1 MIFLPKKKYL
11 LLCLVFLALCFTGC
25 DNIRR
30 AKIAGVDYPRP
41 NSRRLVLDNGM
52 AVLLT
57 ENHKTPFVAIEV
69 LVKAGSSLEQEFSS
83 SGISHFVEH
92 MLFKGTK
99 KRGVGKIED
108 EIGSYGAQINA
119 FTSFDYTGYT
129 ISTPK
134 EHLEQV
140 LELLSDVLANPTFIE
155 KELEK
160 ERQVILKEIDMNYDE
175 PQRRLSQLFYKAF
188 YTTHTYRYPII
199 GERRFLNTLTRED
212 LLKFY
217 KRNYVANN
225 MILAISGDIVLDD
238 TVSLVKSTF
247 GSLKGAPINPI
258 SIPSEPRQLSN
269 RYIEENYEGNLTYLM
284 LGFHSISLLDDD
296 LFALDLLS
304 TILGGTRSSRLFRVL
319 YEKRGLVYNVTSY
332 NYTPRFPGVFAIS
345 TIIKEKKQKETLEAI
360 FDEIERLKRSGVLEE
375 ELTLAKN
382 NVVASFISGLETIQA
397 QASDFASSEALT
409 GDFEFSRRYIER
421 IKKIT
426 PREIMN
432 VARKYL
438 NRDTS
443 TVVILKPST
452 EEQKADKTM
461 PLKSEEEV
469 KKITLKNGLP
479 IIYSIRKDCPKISI
493 TIAFKGGLLGET
505 ESTNGISNI
514 TANMLLKGA
523 ASKDS
528 QMIQKII
535 EGLGGS
541 IEAFSGN
548 SSFGFK
554 IEMLNKNI
562 RDGIDLAFELIEK
575 STFPDKEL
583 QKEKL
588 LTKAKILERDEDVYS
603 HTILVLRQLLFKD
616 HPYELDLLG
625 TNESIDS
632 LTKKDVI
639 NFHKNYVAA
648 DNMVISISGD
658 FEEKAV
664 LQLIEKKFS
673 LIKQRGI
680 SLPEKM
686 LSPLSGFLFKSQ
698 NLPKKEAVIMLGFR
712 AASLIDNDRF
722 SFEILESVLSGE
734 NGRIFHQIRQKRALS
749 YSQGAFYVPAF
760 GGGYFVIYASV
771 NPDKVDLT
779 KALIIK
785 EIEKLKSQGIT
796 GQELFSARN
805 KLLSKHWLG
814 LQTNSGLSFKTALD
828 ELYGLGYDSFKT
840 YNTRLDSVR
849 LEDVKGAVN
858 KYFDLKSCAISVTLP
873 SE

>member
-1 MIFLPKKKYL
+1 MIFLPPKRYL
-11 LLCLVFLALCFTGC
+11 LFCLVLLTLCFTGC
-25 DNIRR
+25 DNTYR
-30 AKIAGVDYPRP
+30 AKIIDVRYPHP
-41 NSRRLVLDNGM
+41 NARRFFLDNGM

-69 LVKAGSSLEQEFSS
+69 LVKVGSSLEQEFSS

-99 KRGVGKIED
+99 KRSVGKIEE
-108 EIGSYGAQINA
+108 EIGSYGASINA

-129 ISTPK
+129 ISSPK
-134 EHLEQV
+134 EHLPHI
-140 LELLSDVLANPTFIE
+140 LELLSDVLANSAFIE

-175 PQRRLSQLFYKAF
+175 PQRRLAQLFYKAF

-199 GERRFLNTLTRED
+199 GERRFLNALTRED

-217 KRNYVANN
+217 KRHYVANN
-225 MILAISGDIVLDD
+225 MILAISGDIAIDD
-238 TVSLVKSTF
+238 AVVLVKSKF
-247 GSLKGAPINPI
+247 GSLRGAPINPI
-258 SIPSEPRQLSN
+258 SIPSEPRQISN
-269 RYIEENYEGNLTYLM
+269 KYVEENYEGNLTYLM
-284 LGFHSISLLDDD
+284 LGFHSVSLLDDD

-319 YEKRGLVYNVTSY
+319 YEKRGLVYNISSY
-332 NYTPRFPGVFAIS
+332 NYTPRFPGVFAVS
-345 TIIKEKKQKETLEAI
+345 AIIKEKKQKEALEAI
-360 FDEIERLKRSGVLEE
+360 FDEIERLKRIDVSEE

-382 NVVASFISGLETIQA
+382 NVVASFILGLETIQA

-426 PREIMN
+426 PREITN

-438 NRDTS
+438 KEDAS

-452 EEQKADKTM
+452 EEEKADKEISIK
-461 PLKSEEEV
+461 PEEEV

-479 IIYSIRKDCPKISI
+479 IIYAVRKDCPKVSI
-493 TIAFKGGLLGET
+493 TMVFKGGLLGET
-505 ESTNGISNI
+505 KATNGISNI
-514 TANMLLKGA
+514 TANMLLKGT

-528 QMIQKII
+528 QNIQKII

-548 SSFGFK
+548 SSFGIK
-554 IEMLNKNI
+554 IEMLNKDI
-562 RDGIDLAFELIEK
+562 PYALHLAFELIAD
-575 STFPDKEL
+575 SAFPESEL

-603 HTILVLRQLLFKD
+603 HTLLVLRQLLFKD
-616 HPYELDLLG
+616 HPYGLDLLG

-632 LTKKDVI
+632 LTRKDII
-639 NFHKNYVAA
+639 NFHKNYVSA
-648 DNMVISISGD
+648 DNMVISIAGD
-658 FEEKAV
+658 FEERAISEI
-664 LQLIEKKFS
+664 LEKKFS
-673 LIKQRGI
+673 LIKQKGVR
-680 SLPEKM
+680 LPKKTPP
-686 LSPLSGFLFKSQ
+686 PLSRLLFKSQ
-698 NLPKKEAVIMLGFR
+698 NLPKKEAVVMIGFQ
-712 AASLIDNDRF
+712 APSITDNNRF

-734 NGRIFHQIRQKRALS
+734 DGRIFHQIRQKRALS
-749 YSQGAFYVPAF
+749 YTQGAFYVPAF
-760 GGGYFVIYASV
+760 EGGYFVIYASV
-771 NPDKVDLT
+771 NPDKIELA
-779 KALIIK
+779 KSLIIK
-785 EIEKLKSQGIT
+785 EIEKLKSLGIT
-796 GQELFSARN
+796 EQELSTARN

-814 LQTNSGLSFKTALD
+814 LQTNSSFSFKTALD

-840 YNTRLDSVR
+840 YNSHLDSIG
-849 LEDVKGAVN
+849 LENVKGAVD